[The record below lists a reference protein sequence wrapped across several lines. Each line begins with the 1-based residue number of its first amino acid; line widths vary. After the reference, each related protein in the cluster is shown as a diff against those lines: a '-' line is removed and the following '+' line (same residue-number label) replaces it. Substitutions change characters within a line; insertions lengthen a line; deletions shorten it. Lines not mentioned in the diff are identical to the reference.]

1 MEGSRALHGARCAWH
16 LAELKA
22 LLRNS
27 WCGYLH
33 VLRPRARDW
42 RNALSV
48 QFRIGDA
55 IPQQAACFERS
66 INTAAITHLYLKRW
80 RLKPSIH
87 ENKLMWVSTR
97 SEAEG
102 SRLEGGDGKAMLTN
116 SNCGQYFRRRYKC
129 ATGLVVSQ
137 VPLIVE
143 KYPDEAHHEGRAGR
157 H

>member
-1 MEGSRALHGARCAWH
+1 
-16 LAELKA
+16 
-22 LLRNS
+22 
-27 WCGYLH
+27 
-33 VLRPRARDW
+33 
-42 RNALSV
+42 
-48 QFRIGDA
+48 
-55 IPQQAACFERS
+55 
-66 INTAAITHLYLKRW
+66 
-80 RLKPSIH
+80 
-87 ENKLMWVSTR
+87 MWVSTR